1 MNCRIATFGLLVLFA
16 GPALAGQISGI
27 IIQDGTAPLAGAPV
41 SIDCSG
47 QVVPGTTDDN
57 GRYSIYQAATGP
69 CTLTVNGA
77 SATVFS
83 SNQPTR
89 HDFVL
94 SGTTLTEQ

>member
-1 MNCRIATFGLLVLFA
+1 MNCRIATFGLLALFS
-16 GPALAGQISGI
+16 GPVLAGQISGI
-27 IIQDGTAPLAGAPV
+27 IIQDGIAPLTGAAV
-41 SIDCSG
+41 TIDCSG
-47 QVVPGTTDDN
+47 QVATGATDDN

-69 CTLTVNGA
+69 CSLTVNGA

-94 SGTTLTEQ
+94 SGTTLTGQ